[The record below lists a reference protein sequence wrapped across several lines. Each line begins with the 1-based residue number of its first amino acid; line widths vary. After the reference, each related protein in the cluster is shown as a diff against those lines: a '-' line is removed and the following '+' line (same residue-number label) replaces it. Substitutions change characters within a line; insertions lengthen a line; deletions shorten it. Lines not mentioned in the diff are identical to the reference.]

1 MIAILVLTIAGL
13 PLGIALSVSQPYY
26 VVGSNGQVSMHCIF
40 KTKIQ
45 PQEMQVSLY
54 KGLYGKE
61 RICSTSVN
69 ISSSQL
75 ETNERVH
82 CRANV
87 SNGRV
92 DLTIFGLKGEDTDIY
107 RCRVDIIFPPPY
119 LRQFGN
125 GTLVYIPE
133 SPDCPTS
140 KTEARI
146 QEKPEITPVQTPT
159 SNLFLLCAILIITTL
174 ILILQVIIMILS
186 PSKSSHVPQIVPQ
199 KNEYSNFW

>member
-1 MIAILVLTIAGL
+1 MLQVNHTGLYCCGVWPDRTAYTLLLVE
-13 PLGIALSVSQPYY
+13 ALSVSQPYY

-69 ISSSQL
+69 ISYSQL

-125 GTLVYIPE
+125 GTLVFPILPSISLSKNTLKYRDIILEPYR
-133 SPDCPTS
+133 PPLDDKLIKKCPRSVYSCPYRPYT
-140 KTEARI
+140 
-146 QEKPEITPVQTPT
+146 
-159 SNLFLLCAILIITTL
+159 FLKFC
-174 ILILQVIIMILS
+174 
-186 PSKSSHVPQIVPQ
+186 
-199 KNEYSNFW
+199 